1 MRLFGITLI
10 AVTLLLSNCSTA
22 PEQKA
27 ETKAPAGPPATFV
40 SDPDLKDVMAAMIE
54 MDAET
59 IWNIG
64 LDENAPKTD
73 EDWKKYE
80 HAAIGLVQTSKL
92 LMTSHLAK
100 DQGKWKEESQK
111 LVDTA
116 SVIRKAVNEKN
127 RDAVIEAGNKM
138 NDDCSS
144 CHKLYFN
151 PTQ

>member
-10 AVTLLLSNCSTA
+10 VITLLLTGCSAA

-27 ETKAPAGPPATFV
+27 EDKAPAGPPATFV

-64 LDENAPKTD
+64 LDENAPKAD

-151 PTQ
+151 P

>member
-10 AVTLLLSNCSTA
+10 VITLLLSACSTA
-22 PEQKA
+22 PEQKM
-27 ETKAPAGPPATFV
+27 EEKAPAGPPAKFV

-59 IWNIG
+59 VWNIG

-73 EDWKKYE
+73 EDWKKFEY
-80 HAAIGLVQTSKL
+80 AAIGLVQTTKL

-111 LVDTA
+111 LLDTA
-116 SVIRKAVNEKN
+116 LVIQKAVREKN
-127 RDAVIEAGNKM
+127 RDAVMEAGNKM

-151 PTQ
+151 PTP